1 VTQPNGT
8 TPDEGQRP
16 ADGGAANEKQF
27 EPIDTQEALDK
38 IIGQRLGRQQV
49 QHDRDIAAVQTKLDE
64 ALSQINTKTGEG
76 DDATAAAIADMQAKL
91 DAEIQAR
98 TEADAKV
105 AAAELALLR
114 TDRASTK
121 GLPAA
126 LAKKLTGTTAEEIDA
141 EIDELLPLLGPAGPQ
156 PNPQQGNPSQGRGG
170 SLSAG
175 RERYAELHPT
185 K

>member
-1 VTQPNGT
+1 VSFTAVSA
-8 TPDEGQRP
+8 R
-16 ADGGAANEKQF
+16 
-27 EPIDTQEALDK
+27 
-38 IIGQRLGRQQV
+38 V
-49 QHDRDIAAVQTKLDE
+49 SAAV
-64 ALSQINTKTGEG
+64 
-76 DDATAAAIADMQAKL
+76 ADMQAKL